1 MIDAISDPA
10 MMAGTMTDRKIT
22 APQVGE
28 NTDRRQIREI
38 AETFE
43 AQFVGQMLG
52 HMYAGIET
60 DGPFGGGFGEEMF
73 RSMMIDEYG
82 KIMTRR
88 GGIGIADAVE
98 RELLKMQEVQP

>member
-1 MIDAISDPA
+1 MEGLPA
-10 MMAGTMTDRKIT
+10 ADMMAGSLANRKIA

-28 NTDRRQIREI
+28 NADRRQIRGI
-38 AETFE
+38 AEKFE
-43 AQFVGQMLG
+43 SQFVGQMLG
-52 HMYAGIET
+52 FMFAGIET

-73 RSMMIDEYG
+73 RSMMVDEYG